1 MELVVKTPPPAEDHV
16 LPAVETRAERDR
28 RFLVF
33 VGLVL
38 VAVSLG
44 FKSELVGPGQ
54 VWSLGAGLLLL
65 AVPAV
70 FGYLH
75 AERSSPRLEHFVPAA
90 LGALAVAGLSLLV
103 TDWWKYGLIAAGFG
117 LGFAFAAQLDYRQ
130 LREEQK
136 PGHLVVQEAFM
147 ALALAGSY
155 LVVLTAGFPVPFR
168 LGSIF
173 LVSLLASYRSFRL
186 LGRPMPGRRALLF
199 SVFVAQVV
207 SFFAWAMTVLP
218 YFTEGVFAVLL
229 FLVWYVNRGIIRHT
243 VEETLSRNVLIE
255 YGLFVLLI
263 AYLFFTSFQ
272 PH

>member
-1 MELVVKTPPPAEDHV
+1 M
-16 LPAVETRAERDR
+16 LPAAMARGERDR

-33 VGLVL
+33 VALVL
-38 VAVSLG
+38 VAVALG
-44 FKSELVGPGQ
+44 FKSEMVAPTQ
-54 VWSLGAGLLLL
+54 VWGLGAALVLLS
-65 AVPAV
+65 APAV
-70 FGYLH
+70 FGYLNN
-75 AERSSPRLEHFVPAA
+75 EGGQPRLEHFVPTA

-103 TDWWKYGLIAAGFG
+103 PEWWKYGLIAVVFG

-130 LREEQK
+130 LRQEQK

-155 LVVLTAGFPVPFR
+155 VVVLTANFTAPVR
-168 LGSIF
+168 LAGIF
-173 LVSLLASYRSFRL
+173 LLSLLASYRSFRV
-186 LGRPMPGRRALLF
+186 LGRPMPARRALLF

-207 SFFAWAMTVLP
+207 SFFAWAMTAFT

-229 FLVWYVNRGIIRHT
+229 FLLWYVNRGIIRHT

>member
-1 MELVVKTPPPAEDHV
+1 VKTPPPAEDLV
-16 LPAVETRAERDR
+16 LSALPARGQRDR

-38 VAVSLG
+38 IAISLG
-44 FKSELVGPGQ
+44 FKSELIAAGQ
-54 VWSLGAGLLLL
+54 VWLL
-65 AVPAV
+65 ATALVLLSGPAL
-70 FGYLH
+70 FGYLS
-75 AERSSPRLEHFVPAA
+75 AESPLPRIEHFIPAA
-90 LGALAVAGLSLLV
+90 LGAVAVAGLSLLIPE
-103 TDWWKYGLIAAGFG
+103 WWKYALIATAFGFG
-117 LGFAFAAQLDYRQ
+117 FYAAAQLDYRQ

-136 PGHLVVQEAFM
+136 PGHLVIQEAFM
-147 ALALAGSY
+147 ALALAGAY
-155 LVVLTAGFPVPFR
+155 VVVLTAGFNLPLR

-173 LVSLLASYRSFRL
+173 LISLLASYRSFRV
-186 LGRPMPGRRALLF
+186 LGRPMPPRRALLF

-207 SFFAWAMTVLP
+207 SFFAWAMTALT

-243 VEETLSRNVLIE
+243 VEETLSRNVVIE
-255 YGLFVLLI
+255 YALFVLLI

>member
-1 MELVVKTPPPAEDHV
+1 M
-16 LPAVETRAERDR
+16 LPAALGRAERDR

-38 VAVSLG
+38 AAIALG
-44 FKSELVGPGQ
+44 FKSELVAPGQ
-54 VWSLGAGLLLL
+54 VWGLGAGLLVL
-65 AVPAV
+65 AVPAA
-70 FGYLH
+70 FAYLNTEGGR
-75 AERSSPRLEHFVPAA
+75 ARLEHFVPAA
-90 LGALAVAGLSLLV
+90 LGALAVAGLSLLI
-103 TDWWKYGLIAAGFG
+103 TEWWKYALIAACFG
-117 LGFAFAAQLDYRQ
+117 VGFAFAAQLDYRQ
-130 LREEQK
+130 LRQEQK

-147 ALALAGSY
+147 ALALSGSY
-155 LVVLTAGFPVPFR
+155 LVVLTSSFTLPLR
-168 LGSIF
+168 LGCIF
-173 LVSLLASYRSFRL
+173 LLSLLASYRSFRV
-186 LGRPMPGRRALLF
+186 LGRPMPPRRALLF

-243 VEETLSRNVLIE
+243 VEETLTRNVVIE
-255 YGLFVLLI
+255 YGLWVLLI

>member
-1 MELVVKTPPPAEDHV
+1 V
-16 LPAVETRAERDR
+16 LSALPTRAERDR

-38 VAVSLG
+38 VAIALG
-44 FKSELVGPGQ
+44 FKSELVGPNQ
-54 VWSLGAGLLLL
+54 VWGLAAGLLVLS
-65 AVPAV
+65 APAI
-70 FGYLH
+70 FGYLSQE
-75 AERSSPRLEHFVPAA
+75 AGQPRLEHFVPAA

-103 TDWWKYGLIAAGFG
+103 PEWWKYSLIAFVFGCGFYV
-117 LGFAFAAQLDYRQ
+117 AAQLDYRQ

-136 PGHLVVQEAFM
+136 PGHLVIQEAFM

-155 LVVLTAGFPVPFR
+155 LVVLTAGFNLPLR

-173 LVSLLASYRSFRL
+173 LISLLASYRSFRV
-186 LGRPMPGRRALLF
+186 LGRPMSPRRAVLF

-207 SFFAWAMTVLP
+207 SFFAWAMTALT

-243 VEETLSRNVLIE
+243 VEETLSRNVVIE

>member
-1 MELVVKTPPPAEDHV
+1 M
-16 LPAVETRAERDR
+16 LPAVGSRAERDR

-38 VAVSLG
+38 VAVALG
-44 FKSELVGPGQ
+44 FKSELVAPSQ
-54 VWSLGAGLLLL
+54 VWGLGAALLLL
-65 AVPAV
+65 SAPAV
-70 FGYLH
+70 FGYLSGE
-75 AERSSPRLEHFVPAA
+75 AGTPRLEHFVPAA
-90 LGALAVAGLSLLV
+90 LGALAVAGFALLV
-103 TDWWKYGLIAAGFG
+103 PEWWKYGLIAMIFG
-117 LGFAFAAQLDYRQ
+117 LGFGFAAQLDYRQ
-130 LREEQK
+130 LRQEQK
-136 PGHLVVQEAFM
+136 PGHLVVQEGFM
-147 ALALAGSY
+147 ALALAGAY
-155 LVVLTAGFPVPFR
+155 LVVLTANLAVPLR
-168 LGSIF
+168 LAGIF
-173 LVSLLASYRSFRL
+173 LLSLLASYRSFRV
-186 LGRPMPGRRALLF
+186 LGRPMPARRALLF

-207 SFFAWAMTVLP
+207 SFFAWAMTAFT